1 MAHNAA
7 EFRIFVYQTAGG
19 FERMNPR
26 RNVMCWGIILTLSL
40 FIFGI
45 CEAPAQTS
53 GPASKTF
60 LVVGTSLVQKEG
72 LNAAKESAIADCKRT
87 AVEQMTAELL
97 PLEMLVQ
104 HFSAINTVIYSQA
117 DKFVQY
123 YKMLNELRQGNQ
135 YRVLVQAKVSGP
147 MIQERLRSAGI
158 LSADA
163 RPVAQLSLTVLGT
176 DNLSSFVL
184 FRSSLNKM
192 DGVEGVQIREILP
205 NQTTLAVGYRGTAGA
220 FAEALLR
227 EQHDGFS
234 TRVYQ
239 ESDNAFRIDLTPA
252 APPQIQE

>member
-1 MAHNAA
+1 MH
-7 EFRIFVYQTAGG
+7 
-19 FERMNPR
+19 PR
-26 RNVMCWGIILTLSL
+26 RRVMCWGIILMLSL
-40 FIFGI
+40 FLTGTL
-45 CEAPAQTS
+45 EAVAQTS
-53 GPASKTF
+53 APPSKTF
-60 LVVGTSLVQKEG
+60 LVVGTSLVQKES
-72 LNAAKESAIADCKRT
+72 LNAAKESAIANCKRT

-117 DKFVQY
+117 DKFIQY

-135 YRVLVQAKVSGP
+135 YRVLVQAKVSGQ

-163 RPVAQLSLTVLGT
+163 RPVTQLSLTVLGT

-184 FRSSLNKM
+184 FRSSLNKLE
-192 DGVEGVQIREILP
+192 GVEAVNIQEILP

-220 FAEALLR
+220 FAEALLK
-227 EQHDGFS
+227 EQHDGFT

-239 ESDNAFRIDLTPA
+239 ESEKSFRIDL
-252 APPQIQE
+252 APVAQRPKQD

>member
-1 MAHNAA
+1 
-7 EFRIFVYQTAGG
+7 
-19 FERMNPR
+19 MNPR
-26 RNVMCWGIILTLSL
+26 RSRMCWGIILTLSL
-40 FIFGI
+40 LITGAF
-45 CEAPAQTS
+45 EATAQTS
-53 GPASKTF
+53 VPASKTF
-60 LVVGTSLVQKEG
+60 LVVGTSQVQKES
-72 LNAAKESAIADCKRT
+72 LNAAKERAIADCKRT

-104 HFSAINTVIYSQA
+104 HFKAINTVIYSQA
-117 DKFVQY
+117 DKFIQY

-184 FRSSLNKM
+184 FRSSLNKLE
-192 DGVEGVQIREILP
+192 GVEAVQIQEILP

-239 ESDNAFRIDLTPA
+239 ESETSFRIDLAPA
-252 APPQIQE
+252 APAQIQESP

>member
-1 MAHNAA
+1 
-7 EFRIFVYQTAGG
+7 
-19 FERMNPR
+19 MNPK
-26 RNVMCWGIILTLSL
+26 RNVMCWGIILTLSFL
-40 FIFGI
+40 IIGIF
-45 CEAPAQTS
+45 ETTAQTS

-60 LVVGTSLVQKEG
+60 LVVGTSTVQKES

-97 PLEMLVQ
+97 YLEMLVQ
-104 HFSAINTVIYSQA
+104 NFSAINTVIYSQA

-205 NQTTLAVGYRGTAGA
+205 NQTTLAVGYRGSAGA

-239 ESDNAFRIDLTPA
+239 ESDKSFRIDLAPV
-252 APPQIQE
+252 APPPIQEQP

>member
-1 MAHNAA
+1 
-7 EFRIFVYQTAGG
+7 
-19 FERMNPR
+19 MNPK

-40 FIFGI
+40 LMTGAF
-45 CEAPAQTS
+45 ETTAQTS
-53 GPASKTF
+53 VPASKTF
-60 LVVGTSLVQKEG
+60 LVVGTSQVQKAS

-104 HFSAINTVIYSQA
+104 HFEAINTVIYSQA
-117 DKFVQY
+117 DKFIQY

-184 FRSSLNKM
+184 FRSSLNKLE
-192 DGVEGVQIREILP
+192 GVEAVQIREILP

-227 EQHDGFS
+227 EPHDGFS

-239 ESDNAFRIDLTPA
+239 ESETSFRIDLAPA
-252 APPQIQE
+252 APTQVQESP

>member
-1 MAHNAA
+1 
-7 EFRIFVYQTAGG
+7 
-19 FERMNPR
+19 MNPR
-26 RNVMCWGIILTLSL
+26 RSRMCWGIILTISL
-40 FIFGI
+40 LITGAF
-45 CEAPAQTS
+45 ETTAQTTT
-53 GPASKTF
+53 PASKTF

-117 DKFVQY
+117 DKFIQY
-123 YKMLNELRQGNQ
+123 YKMLNELQQGNQ

-147 MIQERLRSAGI
+147 MIKERLRSAGI

-163 RPVAQLSLTVLGT
+163 RPVAQLLITVLGT

-184 FRSSLNKM
+184 FRNSLNKM
-192 DGVEGVQIREILP
+192 EGVESVQIHEILP
-205 NQTTLAVGYRGTAGA
+205 NQTTLAVGYRGSAVA

-227 EQHDGFS
+227 ERHDGFS

-239 ESDNAFRIDLTPA
+239 ESDTSFRIDL
-252 APPQIQE
+252 APVAPTQIQE